1 MRNIHSF
8 DKSACHVSKR
18 QPLYVG
24 YTISDF
30 LVRQQQ
36 YENRALKTAAIVL
49 GLIAVAL
56 AYEAWVCR

>member
-1 MRNIHSF
+1 MSKHE
-8 DKSACHVSKR
+8 SKR

-36 YENRALKTAAIVL
+36 LENQAWKAAAIILGVL
-49 GLIAVAL
+49 AAVL
-56 AYEAWVCR
+56 AYEAIK